1 MFVCMFASLY
11 ICGVCLW
18 CKCICVCVFNIN
30 FGCLPISLHLVWRQG
45 VSEHKTHYIDQSGHL
60 AQGFPI
66 SNTCA
71 LVFQAGHHAHL
82 AFSCALRNSRSGSQ
96 TCKTCLFTYSTIIP
110 VPNSLGIP
118 KLLFLL
124 LYHKTVLNLF
134 QKYRCWVANE
144 QFWVTKK
151 WIFSGDHYNACGKKN
166 ILLLYWNM

>member
-18 CKCICVCVFNIN
+18 CKCICVCVCSTLILDVFQYLFILYE
-30 FGCLPISLHLVWRQG
+30 GRVSLNTKLTTLT
-45 VSEHKTHYIDQSGHL
+45 SLSGHL

-66 SNTCA
+66 SDTCA

-118 KLLFLL
+118 KLLLLL

-134 QKYRCWVANE
+134 QKYRGWVANE
-144 QFWVTKK
+144 QF
-151 WIFSGDHYNACGKKN
+151 
-166 ILLLYWNM
+166 